1 MRKIEFYKKY
11 FESIKKKFTFKKS
24 KEDLFISSIIDFF
37 KLPANLEMINEAD
50 TSKRASNKN
59 DETDKF
65 LIGKEMENYWVHI
78 PKQNHCT
85 IKK

>member
-1 MRKIEFYKKY
+1 
-11 FESIKKKFTFKKS
+11 
-24 KEDLFISSIIDFF
+24 
-37 KLPANLEMINEAD
+37 MINEAD

-59 DETDKF
+59 DETDNF